1 MVSTHQT
8 LILKGSPTEE
18 RHDFFE
24 PAIGDVLE
32 SDGLTVVNKSSS
44 VTICKIVLHAVQLRY
59 PDFTSHI
66 LFQSYQPTW
75 PLFSQT
81 VFQQFITYGIAGFG
95 VVSTEN
101 NA

>member
-8 LILKGSPTEE
+8 LVLKGSPTEK
-18 RHDFFE
+18 RHDFLE

-32 SDGLTVVNKSSS
+32 SDGLTVVNESSS
-44 VTICKIVLHAVQLRY
+44 ATICKIVLHAVQLRY

-66 LFQSYQPTW
+66 LFQPHQPTW
-75 PLFSQT
+75 PFFSQT
-81 VFQQFITYGIAGFG
+81 VFQQIITNGIARFG

-101 NA
+101 DA